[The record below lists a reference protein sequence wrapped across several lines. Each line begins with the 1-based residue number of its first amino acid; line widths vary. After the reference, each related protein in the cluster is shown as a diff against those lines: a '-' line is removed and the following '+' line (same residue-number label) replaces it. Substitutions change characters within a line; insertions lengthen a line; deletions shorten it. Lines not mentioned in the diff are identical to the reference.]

1 MLNIPPKFSKRLD
14 TIIQN
19 HLHDENFS
27 VEQLSKEL
35 KISYTHTYRKIR
47 GEKGVSPSEYIR
59 TKRLEKACEYLAET
73 ELNIGEIAFRVGFNT
88 QAYFTKCFS
97 DRYSCTPRQYRKQ
110 L

>member
-1 MLNIPPKFSKRLD
+1 MLTIPPKFSIRLD

-27 VEQLSKEL
+27 VEQLCKEL
-35 KISYTHTYRKIR
+35 TISYTHTYRKIR
-47 GEKGVSPSEYIR
+47 EETGVSPSQYIR
-59 TKRLEKACEYLAET
+59 KKRLEKACEYLAET
-73 ELNIGEIAFRVGFNT
+73 ELNIGEIAYRVGFNT

-97 DRYSCTPRQYRKQ
+97 ETYSCTPRKYRKQ